1 MVGRPLDLTARPDRL
16 IEGRL
21 CPQVMLAG
29 PPMVSARCR
38 VLSCRWNFHVGAG
51 GLAGTNSY
59 RGWLG
64 AAWWLFFAYKLWVA
78 SETRVVEAVG
88 DARVSVRGRA
98 VRLPY
103 YLLGL
108 VFAGLAVFVAVGW
121 RDHGRTYDEFMQ
133 DDYGVR
139 SLQWYLSW
147 GKDRSFLDMQPELH
161 MPQHGPA
168 YETFVALVEHFTGE
182 TWTTR
187 SIVNGIVGVLG
198 VVFIALCGR
207 ELAGPWGA
215 FTAAAG
221 LALYP
226 RYTGAMFTNSKDVPF
241 TVVMVL
247 TLWLVLRMMRRWE
260 NPARRF
266 ELLEYAGVGAGIAV
280 AAAIRVNG
288 LAWFGLLGLLAVF
301 YWVRH
306 WGELRTW
313 VAART
318 QLATQ
323 FTAAMVIGS
332 SCFLVLLLTWP
343 YLDVHPGSGLL
354 DSVKMMANYDWA
366 NTILFDGKQVQAT
379 ALPWSY
385 APVWLLIGS
394 PLPLVV
400 LTLVAGVVG
409 VWAFRRNVQ
418 LPAAYLMCA
427 GYAVVPLGLIIFM
440 QSTLYNGLRQ
450 FLYIVPGFILV
461 ASGLLIYVVRRLFGA
476 GRRRLAAALVAVMVL
491 GQVEAVV
498 ASVRIYPY
506 EYAYFNPLVGGY
518 AKAHHS
524 FEGDYYG
531 TCASEAARW
540 LGQHYQQY
548 YATNPTYQDE
558 VLYNTLTQME
568 VPTMQTTGD
577 GSAIYILSRDPQPGF
592 HVIATVN
599 VAGEPLCRV
608 LLRDGY

>member
-1 MVGRPLDLTARPDRL
+1 
-16 IEGRL
+16 
-21 CPQVMLAG
+21 
-29 PPMVSARCR
+29 MVSETQ
-38 VLSCRWNFHVGAG
+38 VEQ
-51 GLAGTNSY
+51 
-59 RGWLG
+59 
-64 AAWWLFFAYKLWVA
+64 AAD
-78 SETRVVEAVG
+78 E
-88 DARVSVRGRA
+88 VRPTVRDRA

-108 VFAGLAVFVAVGW
+108 VFAGLAVFVALGW

-133 DDYGVR
+133 DDYGAR
-139 SLQWYLSW
+139 SLQWYLSL

-168 YETFVALVEHFTGE
+168 YETFVALIQHFTHE

-198 VVFIALCGR
+198 VAFIALCGK

-215 FTAAAG
+215 FTAAIG

-226 RYTGAMFTNSKDVPF
+226 RYTGSMFTNSKDVPF
-241 TVVMVL
+241 TVAMVL
-247 TLWLVLRMMRRWE
+247 TLWLVLRMMRRWS
-260 NPARRF
+260 NPDRRF
-266 ELLEYAGVGAGIAV
+266 EILEYAAVGASIAV

-288 LAWFGLLGLLAVF
+288 LAWFGLLGLLALF

-306 WGELRTW
+306 WRELGTW
-313 VAART
+313 TAIRS
-318 QLATQ
+318 QLASQ
-323 FTAAMVIGS
+323 LTAAVVIGAM
-332 SCFLVLLLTWP
+332 CFLFLTLTWP
-343 YLDVHPGSGLL
+343 YLDVHPTTGLL

-366 NTILFDGKQVQAT
+366 NTILFDGKQVPAT
-379 ALPWSY
+379 GLPWSY

-400 LTLVAGVVG
+400 LTLAAAVIG

-418 LPAAYLMCA
+418 IPAAYLMCA

-461 ASGLLIYVVRRLFGA
+461 ASGLLLYVVRRLLA
-476 GRRRLAAALVAVMVL
+476 SGRRRLAVALVAVAVL

-498 ASVRIYPY
+498 ASVQIYPY

-518 AKAHHS
+518 ANASHS

-531 TCASEAARW
+531 TCGTAAARW
-540 LGQHYQQY
+540 LGQHYREY
-548 YATNPTYQDE
+548 YATDPTYQDE

-568 VPTMQTTGD
+568 VPTMQPVGD
-577 GSAIYILSRDPQPGF
+577 GSAIYVLSRDPQQGF

-599 VAGEPLCRV
+599 VAGQPLCRV

>member
-1 MVGRPLDLTARPDRL
+1 VTQAAGEAAPTVRAR
-16 IEGRL
+16 
-21 CPQVMLAG
+21 
-29 PPMVSARCR
+29 
-38 VLSCRWNFHVGAG
+38 
-51 GLAGTNSY
+51 
-59 RGWLG
+59 
-64 AAWWLFFAYKLWVA
+64 AA
-78 SETRVVEAVG
+78 
-88 DARVSVRGRA
+88 
-98 VRLPY
+98 RLPH

-108 VFAGLAVFVAVGW
+108 VFAGLAVFVALGW
-121 RDHGRTYDEFMQ
+121 RDHGRTYDEYMQ

-139 SLQWYLSW
+139 SLQWYLSL
-147 GKDRSFLDMQPELH
+147 GKNRSFLDMQPELH

-168 YETFVALVEHFTGE
+168 YETFVALIQHFTGE
-182 TWTTR
+182 TWNTR

-198 VVFIALCGR
+198 VAFIALCGK

-215 FTAAAG
+215 FTAATG

-241 TVVMVL
+241 TVAMIL
-247 TLWLVLRMMRRWE
+247 TLWLVLRMMRRWHD
-260 NPARRF
+260 ADRRF
-266 ELLEYAGVGAGIAV
+266 ELLEYAAVGVSIGI

-288 LAWFGLLGLLAVF
+288 LLWLGLLGLLAVF

-306 WGELRTW
+306 WRELRTW
-313 VAART
+313 TAIRT
-318 QLATQ
+318 QLASQ
-323 FTAAMVIGS
+323 VTAALMIGS
-332 SCFLVLLLTWP
+332 SCFLCLLLIWP
-343 YLDVHPGSGLL
+343 YLDVHPATGLL
-354 DSVKMMANYDWA
+354 DSVKMMANYDWP
-366 NTILFDGKQVQAT
+366 NTILFDGKQVLAT

-400 LTLVAGVVG
+400 LTLAAAVIG

-418 LPAAYLMCA
+418 ISAAYLMCA
-427 GYAVVPLGLIIFM
+427 GYAVVPLAMIIFM

-461 ASGLLIYVVRRLFGA
+461 ASGLLIYVVRRLLA
-476 GRRRLAAALVAVMVL
+476 SGRRRLAGALVALAVL

-498 ASVRIYPY
+498 ASVQIYPY

-518 AKAHHS
+518 ANASHS

-531 TCASEAARW
+531 TCGSEAARW
-540 LGQHYQQY
+540 LGHHYQEH
-548 YATNPTYQDE
+548 YATNPTFQDE

-568 VPTMQTTGD
+568 VPTMQPVGD
-577 GSAIYILSRDPQPGF
+577 GNAIYVLSRNPKEGY
-592 HVIATVN
+592 HVIATVI

-608 LLRDGY
+608 LLRDGYR